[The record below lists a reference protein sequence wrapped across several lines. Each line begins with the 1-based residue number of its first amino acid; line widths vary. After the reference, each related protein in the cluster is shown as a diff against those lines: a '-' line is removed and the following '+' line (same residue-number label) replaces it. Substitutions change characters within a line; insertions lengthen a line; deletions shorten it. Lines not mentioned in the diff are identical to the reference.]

1 MLFLLYVINS
11 EHKSLYMKRILVL
24 GGGFAGVECCLK
36 LESYFGIN
44 SEIEI
49 TLVSEDNFILF
60 TPMLP
65 QVASG
70 TIETRH
76 IVTPIRTLIKKIK
89 FYEGK
94 IKYVDPHGK
103 SVALYGTNENRGM
116 LIHYDFLV
124 VALGSKTNFFGMKNV
139 EENSYQMSTIND
151 AILLRNRIIDLME
164 QAENETDPILRK
176 ALLRIVIVGGG
187 FAGVE
192 TAGELND
199 FISDVSE
206 YYPSISENDVKVT
219 LIEATTEILNGFPQK
234 LANFAK
240 EKLVERG
247 INVIL
252 DAGVTSFDGKEVLL
266 KSGSKSNKV
275 LLSDSSQQKGHSR
288 LVEINSISSRTL
300 VWTAGVTPIDL
311 VKESLFRTHKGRI
324 LVNEYLQVPQFP
336 EVFAIGDC
344 STFDPA
350 LSMKPFPPTAQ
361 IAEAHAKIAANNLKE
376 LVCGGKM
383 TKFDYSWKGQ
393 SAIIGK
399 RTGIASFFGINISG
413 FLAYLLWRNLYLSK
427 IRSSDKKF
435 RVWLDW
441 TLDLFFKRDIS
452 RLKIIEKDPPRDYK
466 ELDEVDDVW

>member
-1 MLFLLYVINS
+1 
-11 EHKSLYMKRILVL
+11 MKRILVL

-151 AILLRNRIIDLME
+151 AILLRNRIIDLLE

-266 KSGSKSNKV
+266 KSSSKSNKV

>member
-151 AILLRNRIIDLME
+151 AILLRNRIIDLLE

-266 KSGSKSNKV
+266 KSSSKSNKV

-399 RTGIASFFGINISG
+399 RTGIASFFGINISV

-452 RLKIIEKDPPRDYK
+452 RLKIIKKDPPRDYK

>member
-266 KSGSKSNKV
+266 KSSSKSNKV

>member
-139 EENSYQMSTIND
+139 EEHSYQMNTIND
-151 AILLRNRIIDLME
+151 AILLRNRIIDLLE

-266 KSGSKSNKV
+266 KSSSKSNKV

-452 RLKIIEKDPPRDYK
+452 RLKIIKKDPPRDYK

>member
-1 MLFLLYVINS
+1 
-11 EHKSLYMKRILVL
+11 MKRILVL

-36 LESYFGIN
+36 LESYFGTN
-44 SEIEI
+44 SKIEI

-151 AILLRNRIIDLME
+151 AILLRNRIIDLLE

-266 KSGSKSNKV
+266 KSSSKSNKV

-383 TKFDYSWKGQ
+383 IKFDYSWKGQ

-452 RLKIIEKDPPRDYK
+452 RLKIIKKDTPRDYK

>member
-36 LESYFGIN
+36 LESYFGNN
-44 SEIEI
+44 SGIEI

-176 ALLRIVIVGGG
+176 ALLRILIVGGG

-199 FISDVSE
+199 FISDISE
-206 YYPSISENDVKVT
+206 YYPSIYENDVKVT

-234 LANFAK
+234 LASFAK
-240 EKLVERG
+240 DKLVERG

-266 KSGSKSNKV
+266 KSSSKSNKV
-275 LLSDSSQQKGHSR
+275 LLSDSSQQKGHFQ
-288 LVEINSISSRTL
+288 LVKINSISSRTL

-311 VKESLFRTHKGRI
+311 IKESLFQTHKGRI
-324 LVNEYLQVPQFP
+324 IVNEYLQVPQFP

-344 STFDPA
+344 SIFDPA
-350 LSMKPFPPTAQ
+350 LSMKAFPPTAQ
-361 IAEAHAKIAANNLKE
+361 IAEAHAKTAANNLKE
-376 LVCGGKM
+376 LIRGGKM

-452 RLKIIEKDPPRDYK
+452 RLKIIKKDIPRDYK

>member
-151 AILLRNRIIDLME
+151 AILLRNRIIDLLE

-266 KSGSKSNKV
+266 KSSSKSNKV
-275 LLSDSSQQKGHSR
+275 LLSDSSQQKGHFQ

-452 RLKIIEKDPPRDYK
+452 RLKIIKKDPPRDYK

>member
-151 AILLRNRIIDLME
+151 AILLRNRIIDLLE

-266 KSGSKSNKV
+266 KSSSKSNKV

-452 RLKIIEKDPPRDYK
+452 RLKIIKKDPPRDYK

>member
-1 MLFLLYVINS
+1 
-11 EHKSLYMKRILVL
+11 MKRILVL

-151 AILLRNRIIDLME
+151 AILLRNRIIDLLE

-266 KSGSKSNKV
+266 KSSSKSNKV

-452 RLKIIEKDPPRDYK
+452 RLKIIKKDPPRDYK

>member
-1 MLFLLYVINS
+1 
-11 EHKSLYMKRILVL
+11 MKRILIL

-36 LESYFGIN
+36 LESYFGNN
-44 SEIEI
+44 SDIEI
-49 TLVSEDNFILF
+49 TMVSEDNFILF

-76 IVTPIRTLIKKIK
+76 IVTPIRTLINKTK
-89 FYEGK
+89 FYEAK
-94 IKYVDPHGK
+94 IKHIDPHGK
-103 SVALYGTNENRGM
+103 SVTLYGTNENRGM
-116 LIHYDFLV
+116 ILHYDFLI

-139 EENSYQMSTIND
+139 EENSYQMNTIND
-151 AILLRNRIIDLME
+151 AIILRNRIIDLLE

-199 FISDVSE
+199 FIADVAE
-206 YYPSISENDVKVT
+206 YYPNITETDVKVT
-219 LIEATTEILNGFPQK
+219 LIEASTEILAGFPVK
-234 LANFAK
+234 LAGFAK

-247 INVIL
+247 IELIL

-266 KSGSKSNKV
+266 QSKSPSNKI
-275 LLSDSSQQKGHSR
+275 LLSDSSQQKGHSQ
-288 LVEINSISSRTL
+288 LVSLDSIPSRTL

-311 VKESLFRTHKGRI
+311 IKESLFETHKGRI
-324 LVNEYLQVPQFP
+324 VVNEFLQVPQFP

-344 STFDPA
+344 STFDPK
-350 LSMKPFPPTAQ
+350 LTMKPFPPTAQ
-361 IAEAHAKIAANNLKE
+361 IAEAHAKIAAKNLKE
-376 LVCGGKM
+376 LLNGRSM
-383 TKFDYSWKGQ
+383 LKFDYTWKGQ

-399 RTGIASFFGINISG
+399 RTGIASFFGINVAG
-413 FLAYLLWRNLYLSK
+413 FLAFLMWRNLYLSK
-427 IRSSDKKF
+427 IRTYDKKF

-441 TLDLFFKRDIS
+441 TLELFFKRDIS
-452 RLKIIEKDPPRDYK
+452 RLKIITKNGNSRT
-466 ELDEVDDVW
+466 ELDEVDDVR

>member
-139 EENSYQMSTIND
+139 EENSYQMNTIND

-266 KSGSKSNKV
+266 KSSSKSNKV

-376 LVCGGKM
+376 LVRGGKM

>member
-151 AILLRNRIIDLME
+151 AILLRNRIIDLLE

-266 KSGSKSNKV
+266 KSSSKSNKV

>member
-1 MLFLLYVINS
+1 
-11 EHKSLYMKRILVL
+11 MKKILIL

-36 LESYFGIN
+36 LESYYKN
-44 SEIEI
+44 DAEVEI

-76 IVTPIRTLIKKIK
+76 IVTPIRTLIKKTK

-94 IKYVDPHGK
+94 IKYIDPHGK
-103 SVALYGTNENRGM
+103 SVTLYGTNENRGM

-124 VALGSKTNFFGMKNV
+124 VALGSETNFFGMKDV
-139 EENSYQMSTIND
+139 EENSYKMNTIND
-151 AILLRNRIIDLME
+151 AIILRNRIIDLME

-176 ALLRIVIVGGG
+176 ALLKIVVVGGG

-199 FISDVSE
+199 FITDVSE
-206 YYPSISENDVKVT
+206 YYPSIHERDVKLV
-219 LIEATTEILNGFPQK
+219 LVEASTEILTGFPQK
-234 LANFAK
+234 LAGFAK

-247 INVIL
+247 MDVIL

-266 KSGSKSNKV
+266 KGNSNSGKV
-275 LLSDSSQQKGHSR
+275 LLSDSSQQKGHAE
-288 LVEINSISSRTL
+288 LAEINSISSRTL
-300 VWTAGVTPIDL
+300 VWTAGATPTDL
-311 VKESLFRTHKGRI
+311 IKESLFNTYKGRI
-324 LVNEYLQVPQFP
+324 KVNEFLQVIEFP

-344 STFDPA
+344 STFDPE
-350 LSMKPFPPTAQ
+350 LTMKKFPPTAQ
-361 IAEAHAKIAANNLKE
+361 LAEAHAKVAASNLKE
-376 LVCGGKM
+376 LLKGD
-383 TKFDYSWKGQ
+383 TLSKFDYSWKGQ

-399 RTGIASFFGINISG
+399 RTGIASFFGINIAG
-413 FLAYLLWRNLYLSK
+413 FVAYLLWRNLYLSK

-452 RLKIIEKDPPRDYK
+452 RLKIIKKERSLDYK

>member
-1 MLFLLYVINS
+1 
-11 EHKSLYMKRILVL
+11 MKRILVL

-151 AILLRNRIIDLME
+151 AILLRNRIIDLLE

-266 KSGSKSNKV
+266 KSSSKSNKV
-275 LLSDSSQQKGHSR
+275 LLSDSSQQKGHSK

>member
-1 MLFLLYVINS
+1 
-11 EHKSLYMKRILVL
+11 MKRILVL

-36 LESYFGIN
+36 LESYFGTN
-44 SEIEI
+44 SKIEI

-139 EENSYQMSTIND
+139 EEHSYQMNTIND
-151 AILLRNRIIDLME
+151 AILLRNRIIDLLE

-240 EKLVERG
+240 DKLVERG

-266 KSGSKSNKV
+266 KSSSKSNKV

-344 STFDPA
+344 SIFDPA

-376 LVCGGKM
+376 LVRGGEM

>member
-1 MLFLLYVINS
+1 
-11 EHKSLYMKRILVL
+11 MKRILVL
-24 GGGFAGVECCLK
+24 GGGFAGIECCLK
-36 LESYFGIN
+36 LESYFGNN

-76 IVTPIRTLIKKIK
+76 IVTPIRTLIKKTK

-94 IKYVDPHGK
+94 IKYIDPYGK

-139 EENSYQMSTIND
+139 EENSYQMNSIND

-199 FISDVSE
+199 FITDISE
-206 YYPSISENDVKVT
+206 YYPSIDENQVKVT
-219 LIEATTEILNGFPQK
+219 LIEASTEILNGFPQK
-234 LANFAK
+234 LASFAK
-240 EKLVERG
+240 DKLVERG
-247 INVIL
+247 IDVIL

-266 KSGSKSNKV
+266 KSSSKSNKV
-275 LLSDSSQQKGHSR
+275 LLSDSSQEKGHSQ
-288 LVEINSISSRTL
+288 LVGVDSILSRTL

-311 VKESLFRTHKGRI
+311 IKESVFHTHKGRI
-324 LVNEYLQVPQFP
+324 LVNEYFQVQQFP
-336 EVFAIGDC
+336 EIFAIGDC
-344 STFDPA
+344 SVFDPV
-350 LSMKPFPPTAQ
+350 LSMKSFPPTAQ

-376 LVCGGKM
+376 LIRGGGM
-383 TKFDYSWKGQ
+383 TKFHYSWKGQ

-452 RLKIIEKDPPRDYK
+452 RLKTINKDPPRDYK

>member
-1 MLFLLYVINS
+1 
-11 EHKSLYMKRILVL
+11 MKRILVL

-36 LESYFGIN
+36 LESYFGNN
-44 SEIEI
+44 SGIEI

-151 AILLRNRIIDLME
+151 AILLRNRIIDLLE

-266 KSGSKSNKV
+266 KSSSKSNKV

-452 RLKIIEKDPPRDYK
+452 RLKIIKKDPPRDYK

>member
-1 MLFLLYVINS
+1 
-11 EHKSLYMKRILVL
+11 
-24 GGGFAGVECCLK
+24 
-36 LESYFGIN
+36 
-44 SEIEI
+44 
-49 TLVSEDNFILF
+49 
-60 TPMLP
+60 
-65 QVASG
+65 
-70 TIETRH
+70 
-76 IVTPIRTLIKKIK
+76 
-89 FYEGK
+89 
-94 IKYVDPHGK
+94 
-103 SVALYGTNENRGM
+103 
-116 LIHYDFLV
+116 
-124 VALGSKTNFFGMKNV
+124 
-139 EENSYQMSTIND
+139 MSTIND
-151 AILLRNRIIDLME
+151 AILLRNRIIDLLE

-266 KSGSKSNKV
+266 KSSSKSNKV

-452 RLKIIEKDPPRDYK
+452 RLKIIKKDPPRDYK

>member
-1 MLFLLYVINS
+1 
-11 EHKSLYMKRILVL
+11 MKRILVL

-36 LESYFGIN
+36 LESYFGTN
-44 SEIEI
+44 SKIEI

-151 AILLRNRIIDLME
+151 AILLRNRIIDLLE

-240 EKLVERG
+240 AKLVERG

-266 KSGSKSNKV
+266 KSSSKSNKV

-344 STFDPA
+344 SIFDPA

-376 LVCGGKM
+376 LVRGGEM

-452 RLKIIEKDPPRDYK
+452 RLKIIKKDTPRDYK

>member
-1 MLFLLYVINS
+1 
-11 EHKSLYMKRILVL
+11 MKRILVL

-36 LESYFGIN
+36 LESYFGTN
-44 SEIEI
+44 SKIEI

-124 VALGSKTNFFGMKNV
+124 IALGSKTNFFGMKNV

-151 AILLRNRIIDLME
+151 AILLRNRIIDLLE

-234 LANFAK
+234 LARFAK

-266 KSGSKSNKV
+266 KSSSKSNKV

-344 STFDPA
+344 SIFDPA

-376 LVCGGKM
+376 LVRGGKM
-383 TKFDYSWKGQ
+383 TQFDYSWKGQ

>member
-11 EHKSLYMKRILVL
+11 EHKSMYMKRILVL

-151 AILLRNRIIDLME
+151 AILLRNRIIDLLE

-266 KSGSKSNKV
+266 KSSSKSNKV

-452 RLKIIEKDPPRDYK
+452 RLKIIKKDPPRDYK

>member
-1 MLFLLYVINS
+1 
-11 EHKSLYMKRILVL
+11 MKKILIL

-36 LESYFGIN
+36 LESYFSNN

-76 IVTPIRTLIKKIK
+76 IVTPIRTLISKTK
-89 FYEGK
+89 FYEAK
-94 IKYVDPHGK
+94 IRHIDPHGK
-103 SVALYGTNENRGM
+103 SVTLYGTNENRGM
-116 LIHYDFLV
+116 ILHYDFLV

-139 EENSYQMSTIND
+139 EENSYQMNTIND
-151 AILLRNRIIDLME
+151 AIILRNRIIDLME

-199 FISDVSE
+199 FIADIAE
-206 YYPSISENDVKVT
+206 YYPSIDERDVKVT
-219 LIEATTEILNGFPQK
+219 LIEASTEILAGFPLK
-234 LANFAK
+234 LAGFAK

-247 INVIL
+247 IELIL
-252 DAGVTSFDGKEVLL
+252 DAGVTSFDGKEILL
-266 KSGSKSNKV
+266 KSQSKSNKV
-275 LLSDSSQQKGHSR
+275 LLSDSSQQKGHSQ
-288 LVEINSISSRTL
+288 LVTLDSISSRTL

-311 VKESLFRTHKGRI
+311 IKESLFQTHKGRI
-324 LVNEYLQVPQFP
+324 IVNEFLQVPEFP

-344 STFDPA
+344 STFDPK
-350 LSMKPFPPTAQ
+350 LTMKPFPPTAQ
-361 IAEAHAKIAANNLKE
+361 IAEAHAKIAAKNLKE
-376 LVCGGKM
+376 LLNGRPM
-383 TKFDYSWKGQ
+383 SKFDYTWKGQ

-399 RTGIASFFGINISG
+399 RTGIASFFGINIAG
-413 FLAYLLWRNLYLSK
+413 FFAFLMWRNLYLSK
-427 IRSSDKKF
+427 IRSSEKKF

-441 TLDLFFKRDIS
+441 TLEFFFKRDIS
-452 RLKIIEKDPPRDYK
+452 RLKIITKMPSNSNK
-466 ELDEVDDVW
+466 EFDEIDDVR